1 MFIDEVV
8 MEVTA
13 GRGGD
18 GCMAFLREK
27 FVPMG
32 GPNGGNGGKGAD
44 IIFKADEGLKT
55 LVDLR
60 YLKTVKGDSGLNG
73 EGKNKNGKFAED
85 KIIKVPVGTTIK
97 DYDSN
102 LVIADLTKHG
112 EEVIV
117 AYGGKGGRGNVT
129 LATRN
134 NPCPSFAERGE
145 PGEVRKIKV
154 ELRMLADVGLVG
166 MPSVGKSTLL
176 SMITNANPKIA
187 SYHFTT
193 LSPNLGVVTTKDRYN
208 YVIAD
213 LPGLIEGASTG
224 TGLGHKFLKHIERT
238 KIIAHIIDM
247 SASEGRDPYEDYLVI
262 RKELEEFSPK
272 LLNKQEIIIA
282 NKMDLPSAKEN
293 LNLFK
298 QKINKEAYEISALN
312 NQNLDTIINVLAD
325 LVKNTKS
332 EVLFDED
339 IQESHVLYKFKK
351 EKPFT
356 IIKENEHTYI
366 IKGEQVE
373 KIFKMINF
381 NTEEAIQRF
390 AKKLRN
396 MGVDE
401 ELERLG
407 VEEGDIIRILDYE
420 FEEKNVKFLLNRAKT

>member
-1 MFIDEVV
+1 MFIDEVT
-8 MEVTA
+8 MEVEA

-55 LVDLR
+55 LIDLR
-60 YLKTVKGDSGLNG
+60 YMKNVKGAPGLNG
-73 EGKNKNGKFAED
+73 EGKNKSGSYAEN

-97 DYDSN
+97 DFDTN
-102 LVIADLTKHG
+102 LVIADLTKHN
-112 EEVIV
+112 EEVVV

-187 SYHFTT
+187 AYHFTT
-193 LSPNLGVVTTKDRYN
+193 LSPNLGVVTTKDN
-208 YVIAD
+208 NFVVAD
-213 LPGLIEGASTG
+213 LPGLIEGASEG
-224 TGLGHKFLKHIERT
+224 SGLGHKFLKHIERT
-238 KIIAHIIDM
+238 KIIAHVIDM
-247 SASEGRDPYEDYLVI
+247 SASEGRDPYEDYQII
-262 RKELEEFSPK
+262 RKELETFSPK

-282 NKMDLPSAKEN
+282 NKMDIPSSKEN
-293 LNLFK
+293 LMEFK
-298 QKINKEAYEISALN
+298 KKVNKDIYEISAIN
-312 NQNLDTIINVLAD
+312 NQNLDTIINVLSE
-325 LVKNTKS
+325 LVKNTKE
-332 EVLFDED
+332 EVLYDED
-339 IQESHVLYKFKK
+339 VQEKHVLYKFKK

-356 IIKENEHTYI
+356 IIKDGNDFI

-381 NTEEAIQRF
+381 NTEESISRF

-401 ELERLG
+401 ELEKMG
-407 VEEGDIIRILDYE
+407 VQEGDIIKILDYE
-420 FEEKNVKFLLNRAKT
+420 FEYTK

>member
-1 MFIDEVV
+1 MFIDEVI
-8 MEVTA
+8 MEVEA

-60 YLKTVKGDSGLNG
+60 YMKNIKGAPGLNG
-73 EGKNKNGKFAED
+73 EGKNKNGSYAEN
-85 KIIKVPVGTTIK
+85 KIIKVPVGTTVK
-97 DYDSN
+97 DFDTN
-102 LVIADLTKHG
+102 LVIADLTKHN
-112 EEVIV
+112 EEVVV

-187 SYHFTT
+187 AYHFTT
-193 LSPNLGVVTTKDRYN
+193 LSPNLGVVSTKDNN
-208 YVIAD
+208 YVVAD
-213 LPGLIEGASTG
+213 LPGLIEGASEG
-224 TGLGHKFLKHIERT
+224 SGLGHKFLKHIERT

-247 SASEGRDPYEDYLVI
+247 SASEGRDPYEDYQII
-262 RKELEEFSPK
+262 RKELESFSPK

-282 NKMDLPSAKEN
+282 NKMDIPSSKDN
-293 LNLFK
+293 LEEFK
-298 QKINKEAYEISALN
+298 KKVNKDIYEISAIN
-312 NQNLDTIINVLAD
+312 NQNLDTIINVLSD
-325 LVKNTKS
+325 LVKNTKEEILYDE
-332 EVLFDED
+332 EV
-339 IQESHVLYKFKK
+339 QEKHVLYKFKK

-356 IIKENEHTYI
+356 IIKDGNDFV

-381 NTEEAIQRF
+381 NTEEAISRF

-401 ELERLG
+401 ELEKMG
-407 VEEGDIIRILDYE
+407 VKEGDIIKILDYE
-420 FEEKNVKFLLNRAKT
+420 FEYTK

>member
-1 MFIDEVV
+1 MFIDEVI
-8 MEVTA
+8 MEVEA

-55 LVDLR
+55 LIDLR
-60 YLKTVKGDSGLNG
+60 YMKNVKGAAGLNG
-73 EGKNKNGKFAED
+73 EGKNKNGSYAEN
-85 KIIKVPVGTTIK
+85 KIIKVPVGTTVK
-97 DYDSN
+97 DFDTN
-102 LVIADLTKHG
+102 LVIADLTKHN

-129 LATRN
+129 LATRS

-187 SYHFTT
+187 AYHFTT
-193 LSPNLGVVTTKDRYN
+193 LSPNLGVVSTKDN
-208 YVIAD
+208 NFVVAD
-213 LPGLIEGASTG
+213 LPGLIEGASVG
-224 TGLGHKFLKHIERT
+224 SGLGHKFLKHIERT
-238 KIIAHIIDM
+238 KIIAHIVDM
-247 SASEGRDPYEDYLVI
+247 SASEGREPFEDYQII
-262 RKELEEFSPK
+262 RKELEAFSPK
-272 LLNKQEIIIA
+272 LLHKPEIIIA
-282 NKMDLPSAKEN
+282 NKMDIPASKDNLEEFKKKVKKE
-293 LNLFK
+293 
-298 QKINKEAYEISALN
+298 IYEISAIN
-312 NQNLDTIINVLAD
+312 NQNLDTIIDVLSG
-325 LVKNTKS
+325 LVKNTK
-332 EVLFDED
+332 EETLYDESV
-339 IQESHVLYKFKK
+339 QEKHVLYKFKK

-356 IIKENEHTYI
+356 IIKDGSDFV
-366 IKGEQVE
+366 IKGEQIE

-381 NTEEAIQRF
+381 NTEEAISRF
-390 AKKLRN
+390 AKKLRK

-401 ELERLG
+401 ELEKMG
-407 VEEGDIIRILDYE
+407 VKEGDIIKILDYE
-420 FEEKNVKFLLNRAKT
+420 FEYTK

>member
-8 MEVTA
+8 MEVEA

-60 YLKTVKGDSGLNG
+60 YMKNIKGAPGLNG
-73 EGKNKNGKFAED
+73 EGKNKNGSYATN
-85 KIIKVPVGTTIK
+85 KIIKVPVGTTVK
-97 DYDSN
+97 DFDTN
-102 LVIADLTKHG
+102 LVIADLTKHN
-112 EEVIV
+112 EEVVV

-129 LATRN
+129 LASRS

-187 SYHFTT
+187 AYHFTT
-193 LSPNLGVVTTKDRYN
+193 LSPNLGVVSTKDNN
-208 YVIAD
+208 YVVAD
-213 LPGLIEGASTG
+213 LPGLIEGASEG
-224 TGLGHKFLKHIERT
+224 SGLGHKFLKHIERT
-238 KIIAHIIDM
+238 KIIAHIVDM
-247 SASEGRDPYEDYLVI
+247 SASEGRDPYEDYQII
-262 RKELEEFSPK
+262 RKELETFSPK

-282 NKMDLPSAKEN
+282 NKMDIPSAKDN
-293 LNLFK
+293 LEEFK
-298 QKINKEAYEISALN
+298 KKVDKDIYEISAIN
-312 NQNLDTIINVLAD
+312 NQNLDTIIEVLSE
-325 LVKNTKS
+325 LVKNTKE
-332 EVLFDED
+332 EVLYEEEV
-339 IQESHVLYKFKK
+339 QEKHVLYKFKK

-356 IIKENEHTYI
+356 IIKEGNDFI
-366 IKGEQVE
+366 IKGDQVE

-381 NTEEAIQRF
+381 NTEEAISRF
-390 AKKLRN
+390 AKKLRT

-401 ELERLG
+401 ELEKMG
-407 VEEGDIIRILDYE
+407 VKEGDIIKILDYE
-420 FEEKNVKFLLNRAKT
+420 FEYTK

>member
-1 MFIDEVV
+1 MFIDEVL
-8 MEVTA
+8 MEVEA

-18 GCMAFLREK
+18 GCMAFRREK

-44 IIFKADEGLKT
+44 IIFKANEGLKT
-55 LVDLR
+55 LIDLR
-60 YLKTVKGDSGLNG
+60 YLKNVKGDPGKNG
-73 EGKNKNGKFAED
+73 EGKNKSGSYAED

-97 DYDSN
+97 DYDTN
-102 LVIADLTKHG
+102 AIIADLTKHN

-129 LATRN
+129 LATKS

-145 PGEVRKIKV
+145 PGETRKIKV

-166 MPSVGKSTLL
+166 LPSVGKSTLL

-187 SYHFTT
+187 AYHFTT
-193 LSPNLGVVTTKDRYN
+193 LSPNLGVVTTKDN
-208 YVIAD
+208 NFVIAD
-213 LPGLIEGASTG
+213 LPGLIEGASDG
-224 TGLGHKFLKHIERT
+224 LGLGHKFLKHIERT

-247 SASEGRDPYEDYLVI
+247 SASEGRDPYEDYQTI
-262 RKELEEFSPK
+262 RKELENFSPK

-282 NKMDLPSAKEN
+282 NKMDLPNSKEN
-293 LNLFK
+293 LIEFK
-298 QKINKEAYEISALN
+298 NKVDKDVYEISALN
-312 NQNLDTIINVLAD
+312 NQNLDTIINVLSD
-325 LVKNTKS
+325 LVKNTKE
-332 EVLFDED
+332 EVLYEED
-339 IQESHVLYKFKK
+339 IQEKHVLYKFKK

-356 IIKENEHTYI
+356 IIKENNNTYV
-366 IKGEQVE
+366 IKGEKVE

-381 NTEEAIQRF
+381 NTEEAISRF

-401 ELERLG
+401 ELEKLG
-407 VEEGDIIRILDYE
+407 VKEGDIIKILDYE
-420 FEEKNVKFLLNRAKT
+420 FEYTK

>member
-1 MFIDEVV
+1 MFVDEVV
-8 MEVTA
+8 MEVEA

-32 GPNGGNGGKGAD
+32 GPNGGNGGKGSD

-55 LVDLR
+55 LIDLR
-60 YLKTVKGDSGLNG
+60 YQKKIKGVAGLNG
-73 EGKNKNGKFAED
+73 EGKNKNGSYAED

-97 DYDSN
+97 DYDTGMI
-102 LVIADLTKHG
+102 IADLTKHN

-145 PGEVRKIKV
+145 PGETRKIKV

-166 MPSVGKSTLL
+166 LPSVGKSTLL
-176 SMITNANPKIA
+176 SVITNANPKIA
-187 SYHFTT
+187 AYHFTT
-193 LSPNLGVVTTKDRYN
+193 LSPNLGVVQTKDN
-208 YVIAD
+208 NFVIAD
-213 LPGLIEGASTG
+213 LPGLIEGASEG
-224 TGLGHKFLKHIERT
+224 VGLGHKFLKHVERT
-238 KIIAHIIDM
+238 KIIAHVIDM
-247 SASEGRDPYEDYLVI
+247 SASEGRDPYDDYQVI

-282 NKMDLPSAKEN
+282 NKMDLPQSKEN
-293 LNLFK
+293 LEAFK
-298 QKINKEAYEISALN
+298 KKINKEVYEISALN
-312 NQNLDTIINVLAD
+312 NQNLDTLINALSE
-325 LVKNTKS
+325 LVKNTK
-332 EVLFDED
+332 EEALYDED
-339 IQESHVLYKFKK
+339 IQEKHVLYKFKQ

-356 IIKENEHTYI
+356 IIKENDHTFV
-366 IKGEQVE
+366 IKGEKVE
-373 KIFKMINF
+373 KIFKMMNF
-381 NTEEAIQRF
+381 NTEEAISRF

-401 ELERLG
+401 ELERMN
-407 VEEGDIIRILDYE
+407 VKEGDIIKVLDYE
-420 FEEKNVKFLLNRAKT
+420 FEYTK

>member
-1 MFIDEVV
+1 MFIDEVT
-8 MEVTA
+8 MEVEA

-27 FVPMG
+27 YVPMG

-60 YLKTVKGDSGLNG
+60 YMKNIKGAPGLNG
-73 EGKNKNGKFAED
+73 EGKNKNGSYAEN

-97 DYDSN
+97 DFDTN
-102 LVIADLTKHG
+102 LVIADLTKHN

-187 SYHFTT
+187 AYHFTT
-193 LSPNLGVVTTKDRYN
+193 LSPNLGVVSTKDN
-208 YVIAD
+208 KYVIAD
-213 LPGLIEGASTG
+213 LPGLIEGASEG
-224 TGLGHKFLKHIERT
+224 SGLGHKFLKHIERT

-247 SASEGRDPYEDYLVI
+247 SASEGRDPYEDYQII
-262 RKELEEFSPK
+262 RKELESFSPK

-282 NKMDLPSAKEN
+282 NKMDIESSHDN
-293 LNLFK
+293 LIEFK
-298 QKINKEAYEISALN
+298 KKVNKDIYEISAIN
-312 NQNLDTIINVLAD
+312 NQNLDTIINVLSD
-325 LVKNTKS
+325 LVKNT
-332 EVLFDED
+332 EEEILYDEE
-339 IQESHVLYKFKK
+339 IQEKHVLYKFKK

-356 IIKENEHTYI
+356 ITKDGNDFI

-381 NTEEAIQRF
+381 NTEEAISRF
-390 AKKLRN
+390 AKKLRT

-401 ELERLG
+401 ELEKMG
-407 VEEGDIIRILDYE
+407 
-420 FEEKNVKFLLNRAKT
+420 K

>member
-8 MEVTA
+8 MEVIA

-32 GPNGGNGGKGAD
+32 GPNGGSGGKGAN
-44 IIFKADEGLKT
+44 IVFEADEGLKT
-55 LVDLR
+55 LIDLR
-60 YLKTVKGDSGLNG
+60 YLKNVKGAAGLNG
-73 EGKNKNGKFAED
+73 EGKNKNGKSAED

-97 DYDSN
+97 DFEN
-102 LVIADLTKHG
+102 NFIIADLTKHN
-112 EEVIV
+112 EQVVV

-145 PGEVRKIKV
+145 PGETRKIKV

-166 MPSVGKSTLL
+166 MPSVGKSTIL

-193 LSPNLGVVTTKDRYN
+193 LSPNLGVVTTKEKFN

-213 LPGLIEGASTG
+213 LPGLIEGAG
-224 TGLGHKFLKHIERT
+224 DGAGLGHKFLKHIERT

-247 SASEGRDPYEDYLVI
+247 SASEGRDPYEDYLII
-262 RKELEEFSPK
+262 RKELEKFSPK
-272 LLNKQEIIIA
+272 LLSKKEVIIA
-282 NKMDLPSAKEN
+282 NKMDLPSAREN
-293 LNLFK
+293 LINFK
-298 QKINKEAYEISALN
+298 KKINQEVYEISAIN
-312 NQNLDTIINVLAD
+312 NQNLDTIINVLGK
-325 LVKNTKS
+325 LVKEIPNETLY
-332 EVLFDED
+332 EED
-339 IQESHVLYKFKK
+339 IQESHVLYKFKT

-356 IIKENEHTYI
+356 IIKEDHVFI
-366 IKGEQVE
+366 IKGEKVE

-381 NTEEAIQRF
+381 NTEEAISRF

-401 ELERLG
+401 ELEKLG

-420 FEEKNVKFLLNRAKT
+420 FEYTK

>member
-1 MFIDEVV
+1 MFIDEVT
-8 MEVTA
+8 MEVEA

-55 LVDLR
+55 LIDLR
-60 YLKTVKGDSGLNG
+60 YMKNIKGAPGLNG
-73 EGKNKNGKFAED
+73 EGKNKSGSYAEN

-97 DYDSN
+97 DFDTN
-102 LVIADLTKHG
+102 LVIADLTKHN

-187 SYHFTT
+187 AYHFTT
-193 LSPNLGVVTTKDRYN
+193 LSPNLGVVTTKDN
-208 YVIAD
+208 NFVVAD
-213 LPGLIEGASTG
+213 LPGLIEGASEG
-224 TGLGHKFLKHIERT
+224 SGLGHKFLKHIERT
-238 KIIAHIIDM
+238 KIIAHVIDM
-247 SASEGRDPYEDYLVI
+247 SASEGRDPYEDYQII
-262 RKELEEFSPK
+262 RKELETFSPK

-282 NKMDLPSAKEN
+282 NKMDISSSKDN
-293 LNLFK
+293 LIEFK
-298 QKINKEAYEISALN
+298 KKVNKDIYEISAIN
-312 NQNLDTIINVLAD
+312 NQNLDTIINVLSE
-325 LVKNTKS
+325 LVKNTKE
-332 EVLFDED
+332 EVLYDED
-339 IQESHVLYKFKK
+339 VQEKHVLYKFKK

-356 IIKENEHTYI
+356 IIKDGNDFI
-366 IKGEQVE
+366 IKGDQVE

-381 NTEEAIQRF
+381 NTEESISRF
-390 AKKLRN
+390 AKKLRT

-401 ELERLG
+401 ELEKMG
-407 VEEGDIIRILDYE
+407 VQEGDIIKILDYE
-420 FEEKNVKFLLNRAKT
+420 FEYTK